1 MFDTDRRAAN
11 FCLECLVLWWPGQGN
26 GVHVLVGRMTTAGKK
41 EAAVRGHW
49 PKVFFTQEALASSG
63 SWAGAKALNRSEI

>member
-1 MFDTDRRAAN
+1 
-11 FCLECLVLWWPGQGN
+11 
-26 GVHVLVGRMTTAGKK
+26 MTTAGKK
-41 EAAVRGHW
+41 EVAVRGHW